1 MPAPLCPLCG
11 ESVQRIHRHLF
22 DRVLSVVYPVRRYRC
37 PRFRCGREGTLK
49 YRADSNEPADTR
61 DLRG

>member
-37 PRFRCGREGTLK
+37 KRFRCGWEGTLK
-49 YRADSNEPADTR
+49 YRPKTKGHAEPGDDDS
-61 DLRG
+61 